1 MKHNFVSSV
10 CTAGIM
16 SYLYSTSGPVK
27 YKVLPW
33 ATELDIYMV
42 YFDLKKLQSQIFFGQ
57 MSSLDLGEE
66 GGQ

>member
-1 MKHNFVSSV
+1 MF
-10 CTAGIM
+10 
-16 SYLYSTSGPVK
+16 YLYGTSGPVK

-42 YFDLKKLQSQIFFGQ
+42 YFRPNKLQSQIFFGQ
-57 MSSLDLGEE
+57 ILSLDLGEE

>member
-1 MKHNFVSSV
+1 MF
-10 CTAGIM
+10 
-16 SYLYSTSGPVK
+16 YLYGTSGPVK

-42 YFDLKKLQSQIFFGQ
+42 YFRPKKLQSQIFFGQ